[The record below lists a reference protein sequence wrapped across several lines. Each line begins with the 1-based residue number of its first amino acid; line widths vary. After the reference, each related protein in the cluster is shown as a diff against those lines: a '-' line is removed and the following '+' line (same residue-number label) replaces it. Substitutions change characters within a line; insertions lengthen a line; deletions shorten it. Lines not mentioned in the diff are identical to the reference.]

1 METPTNARCIEV
13 EVGGHRVALC
23 LAMNADRANEE
34 YDGYY
39 HNGSE
44 YGDWTEVTDG
54 TKKTIREQAAEATR
68 HAWNNGPNVSE
79 RLKQVRTGI
88 SNLGSYWK
96 GSGVS
101 KTAPGAKQPV
111 GGSTNAPSAQ
121 HVNGRTDNHN
131 AESKG
136 TGEEVHDGVVKAT
149 EDPKFEGKDA
159 NTQNLATEGSASSLG
174 SSELSTDASASEPNG
189 TIDAEPG
196 RNAKSTT
203 PVPNVDSNSN
213 SKPKRKRK
221 NSEDTSIYKMY
232 IGDRMSSIRD
242 HFAECK
248 LGDMRAL
255 LTTTDKRIKV
265 YRSDKVSSKKN
276 GIPKVEHEKQPGVTG
291 EMKCLWDHLNENVS
305 TSQIRSNRYAMLTDT
320 TTQKSI
326 RLDMVS
332 DYTLVYTDDKSN
344 KIVLVDDDEEDD
356 VEVKV
361 AEVLVKQGSQSG
373 YNRTVLYTDSCLR
386 LADGVKLNG
395 ISNSKV
401 KREVRILI
409 FCLLIVTGWGFYT
422 HANQTTEIS
431 FENGDNSTTD
441 WTLSVKQGENHFTMF
456 DTNTE
461 FMFTDTGVS
470 SVQAKPSKE
479 GAAASLRDSS
489 KSAKSASTGS
499 LSSRNVGQIVTRAA
513 KAQSPVSKQANV
525 ATHNM
530 KLRSAKQNVESS
542 KADEA
547 PKAAKQAGETAKNK
561 TGEASNKKAANN
573 ASDTSSSDD
582 AIAHHTRSKTQNMSE
597 QLAKKNNGNKSK

>member
-13 EVGGHRVALC
+13 EVGGHSVALC

-88 SNLGSYWK
+88 RNLGSYWK

-121 HVNGRTDNHN
+121 HVNGRTDNHK

-174 SSELSTDASASEPNG
+174 SSELSTHASASEPNG
-189 TIDAEPG
+189 THVTIDAEPG

-203 PVPNVDSNSN
+203 Q
-213 SKPKRKRK
+213 PKRKRK
-221 NSEDTSIYKMY
+221 NSEDTSIYNMY
-232 IGDRMSSIRD
+232 IGHRMSSIRD
-242 HFAECK
+242 HVTECDI
-248 LGDMRAL
+248 GNRRAL
-255 LTTTDKRIKV
+255 LTTKDKRIKV
-265 YRSDKVSSKKN
+265 YRSDKASSKKN
-276 GIPKVEHEKQPGVTG
+276 GVPKVEHEKQPGVTA

-305 TSQIRSNRYAMLTDT
+305 KSQIRSNRYAMLTDT

-332 DYTLVYTDDKSN
+332 DYTLVYTEENSN
-344 KIVLVDDDEEDD
+344 QIVLVDDDEQDD

-361 AEVLVKQGSQSG
+361 AEVIVKQGSQSG
-373 YNRTVLYTDSCLR
+373 YKRAVIYTDSCLS
-386 LADGVKLNG
+386 LAEGVHISG
-395 ISNSKV
+395 ISKSKV
-401 KREVRILI
+401 EKEMRILI
-409 FCLLIVTGWGFYT
+409 FCLLVVTGWGLY
-422 HANQTTEIS
+422 AKENQTTEIS
-431 FENGDNSTTD
+431 FENGDNSTHK
-441 WTLSVKQGENHFTMF
+441 WTVRVTQGEDVKMF
-456 DTNTE
+456 DTKTE
-461 FMFTDTGVS
+461 FMFTDGKAPDGSESGESGESGTGKASKTNGSNATVAS
-470 SVQAKPSKE
+470 SNKSVTVGTIVKEASKPAQQQNTTDGVKTRSQASKA
-479 GAAASLRDSS
+479 AAASKVNEADKNNTSPKGRRKSERIAQMRTSS
-489 KSAKSASTGS
+489 K
-499 LSSRNVGQIVTRAA
+499 
-513 KAQSPVSKQANV
+513 
-525 ATHNM
+525 
-530 KLRSAKQNVESS
+530 
-542 KADEA
+542 
-547 PKAAKQAGETAKNK
+547 
-561 TGEASNKKAANN
+561 
-573 ASDTSSSDD
+573 
-582 AIAHHTRSKTQNMSE
+582 
-597 QLAKKNNGNKSK
+597 